1 MNPDYNA
8 DPYEL
13 WAEYDDSDTTFER
26 RIEILFN
33 FALFSNR
40 AHSHAR
46 ELLYIETAIE
56 MGKQRNL
63 TEHLTMLA
71 SFKIRILNDLRRYR
85 EALDLAI
92 ETEATLQPI
101 ALEYEE
107 LNLRSGIL
115 LNKANALRLLKRYAE
130 AIHIYDQYI
139 DVQEMQGNETYS
151 AWAHEHKAMCF
162 IEIEDFD
169 AVHTSATQ
177 ARQIYLRHDK
187 PVDVADVDVLLG
199 RVLLAKKQTKLAIKL
214 LKEARD
220 AQRALRGSSSLR
232 AKLYLGLAYVDDGQ
246 VEKAEKWLSKAI
258 DAGKNS
264 YSGDYEIFYEASMA
278 LADLYD
284 ALLRVPEARST
295 RNEAQAVIDRLSA
308 SDNNAFSADDIDY
321 LLQNGD
327 ADTAKA
333 LAETNILQA
342 AETGDINEYWQAQY
356 LTVRAS
362 AQKRDFEAVVA
373 KFDSLNKA
381 SLDARD
387 EIVIEFKN
395 LCSYALFKLGRLDEA
410 FEVNAQVLADSRL
423 EPKLQEAAYAKENLA
438 KFLKSIKQTTK
449 ANKSLKEAV
458 QLNLQVGNMP
468 RAFELLEEIGKRE
481 PRKPKS
487 KQQNEKESPDQPDS
501 Y

>member
-1 MNPDYNA
+1 M
-8 DPYEL
+8 
-13 WAEYDDSDTTFER
+13 
-26 RIEILFN
+26 
-33 FALFSNR
+33 
-40 AHSHAR
+40 
-46 ELLYIETAIE
+46 
-56 MGKQRNL
+56 
-63 TEHLTMLA
+63 
-71 SFKIRILNDLRRYR
+71 NDLRRYQ

-101 ALEYEE
+101 ALEFEE
-107 LNLRSGIL
+107 LNLRGGIL
-115 LNKANALRLLKRYAE
+115 LNKANTLRLLKRYAE
-130 AIHIYDQYI
+130 AIHVYDQYI

-487 KQQNEKESPDQPDS
+487 KQQNEKQSPDQPDS

>member
-1 MNPDYNA
+1 
-8 DPYEL
+8 
-13 WAEYDDSDTTFER
+13 
-26 RIEILFN
+26 
-33 FALFSNR
+33 
-40 AHSHAR
+40 
-46 ELLYIETAIE
+46 
-56 MGKQRNL
+56 
-63 TEHLTMLA
+63 
-71 SFKIRILNDLRRYR
+71 
-85 EALDLAI
+85 
-92 ETEATLQPI
+92 
-101 ALEYEE
+101 
-107 LNLRSGIL
+107 
-115 LNKANALRLLKRYAE
+115 
-130 AIHIYDQYI
+130 
-139 DVQEMQGNETYS
+139 
-151 AWAHEHKAMCF
+151 MCF

-295 RNEAQAVIDRLSA
+295 RNEAQAVINRLSA
-308 SDNNAFSADDIDY
+308 SDNNAFSAYDIDY

-333 LAETNILQA
+333 LAETNLLQA